1 MLLVRKV
8 MLAIAV
14 GTVMLAGPLV
24 ATADSVPESE
34 RPIVIPLHNWTGA
47 TINAALTGQILER
60 MGYNVEYVAV
70 AALASAI
77 PVAEGELAFSPEI
90 WDNNLGEAWPKLIE
104 SGEVIDLG
112 SVGLDARE
120 GWLYPKHVEE
130 LCPGMPDW
138 DAFIGCA
145 DIFATAET
153 IPNGRFLD
161 YPSEWLSRGGDLIR
175 NEGLPFDVVPSGS
188 EGALVTEFLSAV
200 ERKAPLVMMF
210 WAPHWMLFQH
220 EFGWVEIPEDLV
232 NAYSM
237 QKPRVLMLGWPGM
250 VDEWPAAHRFL
261 LAFQINNSIQEYLMD
276 EIDNNKRDLMEVTG
290 EWLDENQDFWQPMVD
305 EALAGS

>member
-188 EGALVTEFLSAV
+188 EGALVTEFMSAV

-250 VDEWPAAHRFL
+250 VDEWPAAYRFL

-290 EWLDENQDFWQPMVD
+290 EWLDENQEFWQPMVD